1 MIPDFGLRWFDIALE
16 RNIRA
21 IASPEKPV
29 STHSLQSG
37 SEAAYRAETSRGLA
51 GATIKTRHLLF
62 PAALHA
68 IAIWLSM

>member
-1 MIPDFGLRWFDIALE
+1 MIPASSGVDTALE
-16 RNIRA
+16 CNILAVAMKNQHR
-21 IASPEKPV
+21 SPFPL
-29 STHSLQSG
+29 TR

-68 IAIWLSM
+68 IAILLSM